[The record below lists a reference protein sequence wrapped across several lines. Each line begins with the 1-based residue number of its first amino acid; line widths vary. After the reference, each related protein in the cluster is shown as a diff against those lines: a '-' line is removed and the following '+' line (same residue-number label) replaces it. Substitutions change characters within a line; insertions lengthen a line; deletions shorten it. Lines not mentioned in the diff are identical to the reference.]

1 MRLGRC
7 GSRIRRRDD
16 QWKQPRLD
24 LFTQAD
30 DSGVVGGA
38 VAHVDRH
45 DDDPE
50 PSVACPAAERG
61 KRAAV
66 AMAGAMRSC
75 RAAVSITAST
85 PQ

>member
-7 GSRIRRRDD
+7 GGRIRRRDD
-16 QWKQPRLD
+16 QWKQSRLD

-50 PSVACPAAERG
+50 PCCAPGSSEARCDPF
-61 KRAAV
+61 AV
-66 AMAGAMRSC
+66 RDGR
-75 RAAVSITAST
+75 VV
-85 PQ
+85 